1 MGQGADAR
9 EKHVAALNTLL
20 WQRLAELPDITRNS
34 PPDARPELANF
45 SVDGI
50 KSETMLHFLE
60 SKGIYVS
67 SGSACSRGEASH
79 TLTAMGLA
87 RRRIDT
93 ALRVSFCA
101 DNTPEDVNALADA
114 LAAGIR
120 TLAKMRR

>member
-1 MGQGADAR
+1 MGADAAAR
-9 EKHVAALNTLL
+9 EAHIAALNALL
-20 WQRLAELPDITRNS
+20 WQRLAELPGITRNS

-50 KSETMLHFLE
+50 KSETMLHFLD
-60 SKGIYVS
+60 SKGICVS

-101 DNTPEDVNALADA
+101 DSTPDDVNALADA
-114 LAAGIR
+114 LAEGIR

>member
-1 MGQGADAR
+1 MEKTSQGD
-9 EKHVAALNTLL
+9 
-20 WQRLAELPDITRNS
+20 
-34 PPDARPELANF
+34 
-45 SVDGI
+45 
-50 KSETMLHFLE
+50 
-60 SKGIYVS
+60 VS
-67 SGSACSRGEASH
+67 WYATSH